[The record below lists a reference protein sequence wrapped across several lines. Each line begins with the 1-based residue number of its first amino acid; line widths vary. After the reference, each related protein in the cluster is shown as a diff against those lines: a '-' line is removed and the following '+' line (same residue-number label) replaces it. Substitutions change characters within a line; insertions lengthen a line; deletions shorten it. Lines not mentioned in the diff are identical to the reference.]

1 MTALRNRPAAQR
13 RLAFVLSVELLA
25 TLGGLSRRAE
35 ALVYPEHRD
44 VTVLAVQH
52 LDADR
57 AAVFQQLWAQARAGD
72 EKRLCAAGADSTQGL
87 TPACIDWAA
96 WPAIAGDH
104 SCSSAQM
111 LATAREAPWILG
123 VADVAAQLKV
133 DLARIAATAPAP
145 AAADTNTGVS
155 ELRRR
160 FETESARAARTNAL
174 RTADLRLQRTDPE
187 YATRAGANNAHFLLP
202 RPKTDVTLD
211 DYAALVLRPGSD
223 ISAIGVYSSFHLSA
237 LQKASRLGHE
247 SLAPAERA
255 ALARAVLADE
265 AFAQLFI
272 RNPSRSGEFG

>member
-25 TLGGLSRRAE
+25 IFLCGLSRRAE

-44 VTVLAVQH
+44 VTMLAVQH

-72 EKRLCAAGADSTQGL
+72 ENRLCAAGADSTQGL

-133 DLARIAATAPAP
+133 DLARIAAAAPAS
-145 AAADTNTGVS
+145 G
-155 ELRRR
+155 
-160 FETESARAARTNAL
+160 
-174 RTADLRLQRTDPE
+174 
-187 YATRAGANNAHFLLP
+187 
-202 RPKTDVTLD
+202 
-211 DYAALVLRPGSD
+211 
-223 ISAIGVYSSFHLSA
+223 
-237 LQKASRLGHE
+237 GH
-247 SLAPAERA
+247 PNGGR
-255 ALARAVLADE
+255 
-265 AFAQLFI
+265 
-272 RNPSRSGEFG
+272 